1 MAAWTVVC
9 SVGTKVA
16 LTADQT
22 AEWTAAWTAV
32 YSVEKKV
39 ALMAEWTAQ

>member
-1 MAAWTVVC
+1 MC